1 MLFTVCAVVD
11 NMEKSCTVDED
22 VYNEKTYNRTQDIE
36 AKRDTQQQLIQTL
49 TSRLGKSHLEQK
61 VFHMKQ

>member
-1 MLFTVCAVVD
+1 
-11 NMEKSCTVDED
+11 MEKSCTVDED